1 MAAHVD
7 EDSFCRY
14 LIGRD
19 MAEIA
24 RALRETHKDDFFSIP
39 VDNPLEVAAE
49 IMDKDESEPPESSE
63 AALAFI
69 CKRLYLNYTKLTDE
83 EKKWLARI
91 AEKSDLLKNPNP
103 QRGGRKGTKRLT

>member
-1 MAAHVD
+1 VD

-24 RALRETHKDDFFSIP
+24 RTLREAHKDDFFSIS
-39 VDNPLEVAAE
+39 VENPLEVAAE
-49 IMDKDESEPPESSE
+49 IMGKEESGKPRIERSG
-63 AALAFI
+63 AG
-69 CKRLYLNYTKLTDE
+69 LYLQAAAPELYEVDDE

-91 AEKSDLLKNPNP
+91 AEKSDLLKIPIH
-103 QRGGRKGTKRLT
+103 RGEERENR